1 MKKTLFYVVEKQL
14 QGNSDC
20 EETTGWK
27 TITVYE
33 IIKNQPKIFCEIEAK
48 IEDSS
53 ENEIQTYLDN
63 NGLEDQ
69 EFDFQQL

>member
-1 MKKTLFYVVEKQL
+1 MKKILFYVVEKQL
-14 QGNSDC
+14 TSNGES

-33 IIKNQPKIFCEIEAK
+33 IVGNQPKIFCEIEA
-48 IEDSS
+48 ELENSS
-53 ENEIQTYLDN
+53 KNEIQTYLDN

-69 EFDFQQL
+69 EFDFKQL